1 MPVLRGGEGQR
12 GKGQKGG
19 GRGKGQKG
27 GGEGQKGGR
36 VGYLLKTGEA
46 AC

>member
-19 GRGKGQKG
+19 G
-27 GGEGQKGGR
+27 EGQRGER

>member
-1 MPVLRGGEGQR
+1 MPVLRGGEGQ
-12 GKGQKGG
+12 
-19 GRGKGQKG
+19 RGKGQKG

>member
-19 GRGKGQKG
+19 G
-27 GGEGQKGGR
+27 EGQKGER
-36 VGYLLKTGEA
+36 VGYLFKTGEA
-46 AC
+46 AR

>member
-1 MPVLRGGEGQR
+1 MPVLRGGGR
-12 GKGQKGG
+12 RQKG
-19 GRGKGQKG
+19 R
-27 GGEGQKGGR
+27 GEGQKGGR

>member
-19 GRGKGQKG
+19 GEGQ
-27 GGEGQKGGR
+27 GQKGGR

>member
-1 MPVLRGGEGQR
+1 M
-12 GKGQKGG
+12 KGQKGG
-19 GRGKGQKG
+19 GEGQKG

>member
-1 MPVLRGGEGQR
+1 MSVLRGGR
-12 GKGQKGG
+12 G
-19 GRGKGQKG
+19 KG

>member
-12 GKGQKGG
+12 GKGQKGV
-19 GRGKGQKG
+19 
-27 GGEGQKGGR
+27 GEGQRGGR